1 MSVDELFLFVRP
13 PRPLW
18 PFNGPGT
25 AFWPPLAFASLAA
38 ALREKVRDL
47 RVAILDAPAL
57 RMGWKSLTA
66 EIQRLKPNYIGIGE
80 EAVSC
85 QEGLRVAVLAKEA
98 GARVVAGGCFFGNVG
113 PQAVETGLIDIV
125 VQGEGEET
133 IVDLLPALRSS
144 QAADLRQVRGIYFLE
159 DGEVVFTGHRPVI
172 SDLDA
177 LPFPAYDLLPVERYG
192 QGSQNHAGLAAI
204 ESSRGC
210 TAVCEFCVLWRQM
223 GRFRQGRMGAAF
235 RTKSPERLHE
245 EIRILFE
252 KYGRRYLAWVDPCF
266 NAHPEVPRR
275 LAELLLRD
283 NFKLGQS
290 AWVRADY
297 LLRDQNSGALQAC
310 VKAGLNEVYLGI
322 ERAEKEGLQLFKK
335 GYMNEEVAAALQ
347 ILEDLYPSVFALG
360 SFIYGLP
367 TDTAH
372 SVWRLARR
380 AYRLPL
386 DMTFFIPLTPLP
398 GTPYWKPELW
408 DPTGQRFREFDFLP
422 HVDGDAH
429 KTRLTMTLLWA
440 SVFLWPRA
448 RVRHTFGNLVCRQAR
463 RRSITRRHLS
473 RTIPFVAS
481 GIVRGLLNRGG
492 SYGMRLP
499 EWYDG

>member
-1 MSVDELFLFVRP
+1 VDDLFLFVRP

-18 PFNGPGT
+18 PFNGPGS

-57 RMGWKSLTA
+57 RMGWKTLTA
-66 EIQRLKPNYIGIGE
+66 EIQRLKPNYVGIGE

-85 QEGLRVAVLAKEA
+85 QEGLRVAALAKEA
-98 GARVVAGGCFFGNVG
+98 GVRVVAGGCFFGNVG

-133 IVDLLPALRSS
+133 IVELVPALRSGKS
-144 QAADLRQVRGIYFLE
+144 ADLRQVRGIYFLD

-172 SDLDA
+172 RDLDA

-192 QGSQNHAGLAAI
+192 QGSHNHAGLAAI

-223 GRFRQGRMGAAF
+223 GRYRGGRMGAAI

-245 EIRILFE
+245 EIRILVQ

-275 LAELLLRD
+275 LAELMLRD
-283 NFKLGQS
+283 NLKLGQS

-297 LLRDQNSGALQAC
+297 LVRDHDSGALQTC
-310 VKAGLNEVYLGI
+310 IEAGLNEIYLGV
-322 ERAEKEGLQLFKK
+322 ERTEKEDLRLIKK
-335 GYMNEEVAAALQ
+335 GYLNGEVATALH
-347 ILEDLYPSVFALG
+347 ILDERYPSVFAMG

-367 TDTAH
+367 ADTAR

-380 AYRLPL
+380 AYQLPL
-386 DMTFFIPLTPLP
+386 DMTLFIPLTPLP

-408 DPTGQRFREFDFLP
+408 DPTGQRFRDFDFLP
-422 HVDGDAH
+422 HVDGDAR
-429 KTRLTMTLLWA
+429 KTRLTMTLLMA
-440 SVFLWPRA
+440 TVFLWPPA
-448 RVRHTFGNLVCRQAR
+448 RVRRTFEILVCRHAR
-463 RRSITRRHLS
+463 RRSIKRRHLF
-473 RTIPFVAS
+473 RALPFVAR
-481 GIVRGLLNRGG
+481 GIVCGLLNQGG

-499 EWYDG
+499 EWYED